1 MINAFLF
8 VLFLAGEAL
17 SVLVSLFRV
26 TDIVICDTWGVFVHE
41 NVICVA
47 HFSTVATV

>member
-1 MINAFLF
+1 MINTFLF

-26 TDIVICDTWGVFVHE
+26 TDIVICDTWRYLCMKMLSV
-41 NVICVA
+41 
-47 HFSTVATV
+47 